1 MGEGFVQRA
10 RCCLVVRLGFR
21 VGVARVCAVAFVAMA
36 AASISHAGVSNL
48 AGPRAAQLLAQVE
61 QRAMNT
67 TFADL
72 ERFAVRAEQSGNL
85 LGLRQL
91 NHVVSIYL
99 NQSEHEQ
106 ALVWNERM
114 AALADKLG
122 NDRYKSVAKL
132 NDLIITY
139 DSGDSSV
146 GYRINE
152 VLQASDDWYVRTTAT
167 RYFAIVQFDERRIGE
182 GLRLLSLAQ
191 TQIPENDPESAI
203 AQGGV
208 WEMIGVGLMQL
219 NDVEGATDA
228 FTRYELDH
236 GNKAWPRPDFDSIY
250 NLGNMAIQVGDAES
264 AERFYA
270 AHNRLTLKT
279 NLSGLN
285 AFNALMCARVATLK
299 DDMPRVLRCLEDHDR
314 DLAGDTYLQM
324 WAWPLE
330 ASALARLGRV
340 SEAERVMGRWHAFG
354 KVERGTMISNLALK
368 AQAELYHAKGQH
380 ADALKLMREYSLL
393 HTTAEARSYSEAINQ
408 ITRDMQEQLT
418 QRRHQLEVEQ
428 ANVKLQS
435 SMLRIQ
441 TWIGA
446 VILFFLICGV
456 VAIFRLWR
464 QARELREARS
474 KAERASNAKT
484 MFLAN
489 MSHEIRTPLNGVI
502 AMADVLHRNNL
513 SAKDHEL
520 VEIIRTSAGTLEHL
534 LSDILDSARIESGE
548 LKLEA
553 APFNPRTMLEGVQQL
568 WKVRAADKGVEL
580 KLIHGDDIDR
590 MVMGDVVR
598 LRQVMTNLVSNA
610 LKFTDKGMV
619 TIEAIS
625 TGEDRVLFRV
635 TDTGVGFD
643 EQVRKRLFARFQQA
657 DESITRRY
665 GGSGLGLNISRSLIA
680 LMDGEMDCTSSPGE
694 GSQFWFEISLPKVWA
709 PTPET
714 TGERRDVVSEYSIS
728 TSKGLGLRVLL
739 ADDHAANRKVV
750 EVLLGPL
757 DVELTSVVDGA
768 QAVEA
773 FEADYFDLV
782 LMDMQMPVMD
792 GLTATR
798 RLREIE
804 RRDGRVHTPIVMLTA
819 NAMSEHVEAS
829 LAAGADRH
837 LTKPLTVQSL
847 MNCITSALEVAA

>member
-1 MGEGFVQRA
+1 MA
-10 RCCLVVRLGFR
+10 AL
-21 VGVARVCAVAFVAMA
+21 AFVV
-36 AASISHAGVSNL
+36 AGVSHASVGNL
-48 AGPRAAQLLAQVE
+48 AGPRAAQLLEQVE
-61 QRAMNT
+61 QRAMASS
-67 TFADL
+67 FEDL
-72 ERFAVRAEQSGNL
+72 ERFGRQAEQGNDPEA
-85 LGLRQL
+85 LRRL
-91 NHVVSIYL
+91 NHVVSLYI
-99 NQSEHEQ
+99 NQSEHEK
-106 ALVWNERM
+106 ALYWNERLI
-114 AALADKLG
+114 AKASKLHNARFETTG
-122 NDRYKSVAKL
+122 EINR
-132 NDLIITY
+132 LIVNY
-139 DSGDSSV
+139 DSGDTTV
-146 GYRINE
+146 AKRLHEILEN
-152 VLQASDDWYVRTTAT
+152 ADDWYVHAMAT
-167 RYFAIVQFDERRIGE
+167 RYYAVVQFDNRRIGE

-191 TQIPENDPESAI
+191 TQIPENDPDAAI
-203 AQGGV
+203 AQGGI
-208 WEMIGVGLMQL
+208 WEMIGVGLMYI

-236 GNKAWPRPDFDSIY
+236 GNKNWPRPDFDSIY

-270 AHNRLTLKT
+270 AHNRLASKT

-299 DDMPRVLRCLEDHDR
+299 DNMPRVLRCLEDHDS
-314 DLAGDTYLQM
+314 DLASDTYLQM

-330 ASALARLGRV
+330 ASAMARLGRV
-340 SEAERVMGRWHAFG
+340 ADAERVMGHWYGFG
-354 KVERGTMISNLALK
+354 EIERGTLISNLGLK

-393 HTTAEARSYSEAINQ
+393 HTTSEARSYSEAVNQ

-418 QRRHQLEVEQ
+418 QRRHQLEIEQ

-441 TWIGA
+441 TWIGG

-456 VAIFRLWR
+456 VAIFRLRR

-474 KAERASNAKT
+474 KAERASTAKT
-484 MFLAN
+484 LFLAN

-502 AMADVLHRNNL
+502 AMADVLHRSNL

-520 VEIIRTSAGTLEHL
+520 VDIIRTSAGTLEHL

-553 APFNPRTMLEGVQQL
+553 APFNIVAMLNSVQQL
-568 WKVRAADKGVEL
+568 WNARAADKGVEL

-590 MVMGDVVR
+590 IVMGDVVR

-610 LKFTDKGMV
+610 LKFTDKGVV

-625 TGEDRVLFRV
+625 TGQDRVLFRV

-643 EQVRKRLFARFQQA
+643 EEVRKRLFARFQQA
-657 DESITRRY
+657 DESITRRF

-680 LMDGEMDCTSSPGE
+680 LMEGEIDCTSSPGK

-709 PTPET
+709 PTPDK
-714 TGERRDVVSEYSIS
+714 TGERRDVVSEYSIGS
-728 TSKGLGLRVLL
+728 SKGLGLRILL

-757 DVELTSVVDGA
+757 DVELMAVMDGA

-773 FEADYFDLV
+773 FEAEYFDLV

-798 RLREIE
+798 RLRDIE
-804 RRDGRVHTPIVMLTA
+804 KRDGRVHTPIIMLTA
-819 NAMSEHVEAS
+819 NAMGEHVEAS
-829 LAAGADRH
+829 LAAGADHH

-847 MNCITSALEVAA
+847 MNCITTALEVAA